1 MHSLPFYQNLRPDSR
16 VFAIP
21 AKHFRCTDHD
31 SQRRGASQIGSN
43 PSLSLSLSRRP
54 SQWLIRHGPL
64 SSSSTASSSPPLYLS
79 LFLSDIKALTV
90 GDEIKNDPLPL
101 HMGQRIYELR
111 GLRES
116 AWYEVK
122 ISYPVSIPARFSIQ
136 LKTGESE
143 LWLRKNRR
151 LLNTEKLIFK
161 ADGHRPVYVIVTV
174 EAEGFVA
181 KPNLKE
187 RELAVFNIGHRGK
200 GVVIIETYHDE
211 FWKKAAWSLHL
222 FPKDFSLF
230 TKYIMY

>member
-1 MHSLPFYQNLRPDSR
+1 MAYPPW
-16 VFAIP
+16 P
-21 AKHFRCTDHD
+21 ALLFLHCLFFTT
-31 SQRRGASQIGSN
+31 
-43 PSLSLSLSRRP
+43 SLSL
-54 SQWLIRHGPL
+54 PL
-64 SSSSTASSSPPLYLS
+64 PLGA
-79 LFLSDIKALTV
+79 DIKALTV

-187 RELAVFNIGHRGK
+187 RELAVFNIGLLCL
-200 GVVIIETYHDE
+200 VLALVIPSFLPPHLLLRIASSQSSSV
-211 FWKKAAWSLHL
+211 AA
-222 FPKDFSLF
+222 
-230 TKYIMY
+230 TKVS